1 MFVKKCKQKRNY
13 KLRKDGKIA
22 YRNIVILQDL
32 TYNKANYLY
41 SKGSWKMDEQNIK
54 KLQAVVFD
62 MDGLMFDSERYVQK
76 SWDIAGEILGYG
88 PLGHNIVNTLGT
100 NRINRE
106 IYFKEHYGQDFPF
119 EKFLDTYRNAYW
131 EMSKGEGVPAKKG
144 LHELLEVL
152 KKYHI
157 KMGVATSSSEE
168 HALGNLKREG
178 IHDYFQAVITGN
190 MIEHGKP
197 EPDIYVEACKRL
209 HVKPERAIALEDAVN
224 GIRAAH
230 RAGMMPVMI
239 PDIVKD
245 TSAVDEILLE
255 VYGSLLDFAE
265 ELNQILGK
273 E

>member
-1 MFVKKCKQKRNY
+1 M
-13 KLRKDGKIA
+13 
-22 YRNIVILQDL
+22 DL
-32 TYNKANYLY
+32 
-41 SKGSWKMDEQNIK
+41 QNIK
-54 KLQAVVFD
+54 NLQAVVFD

-100 NRINRE
+100 NRRNRE
-106 IYFKEHYGQDFPF
+106 IYFKEKYGQDFPF

-131 EMSKGEGVPAKKG
+131 EMAKDKGVPTKKG
-144 LHELLEVL
+144 LHEILEVL

-168 HALGNLKREG
+168 HALGNLKREE
-178 IHDYFQAVITGN
+178 IDAYFQVVVTGN

-209 HVKPERAIALEDAVN
+209 HVEPGHAIALEDAVN

-239 PDIVKD
+239 PDIVRD
-245 TSAVDEILLE
+245 TSAVDEIVFA
-255 VYGSLLDFAE
+255 VYDSLIDFAQ
-265 ELNQILGK
+265 ELEKALRK